1 MLRIGAFGRVLGIW
15 QKFAGMRMNRR
26 ARNIATRDFA
36 VRDVERGLQKAA
48 SIRIPANF
56 CHQMHFG
63 QRAPLALAPVE
74 EVASC

>member
-1 MLRIGAFGRVLGIW
+1 MLLIGAFGRVPGIW

-26 ARNIATRDFA
+26 ARNIATRDFT

-63 QRAPLALAPVE
+63 QRASLALAPAE
-74 EVASC
+74 EVAPC